1 MYEMTIESG
10 LEGRGALVEMS
21 STELMGQKTNASNI
35 SAPTLGKIP
44 KKLSSNWNSIYMG
57 REWLARQA
65 VLSRPNGPKDF
76 QMVMPFVSKDD
87 NADDDI
93 WVKSIS
99 SDD

>member
-44 KKLSSNWNSIYMG
+44 KKLSSN
-57 REWLARQA
+57 
-65 VLSRPNGPKDF
+65 
-76 QMVMPFVSKDD
+76 
-87 NADDDI
+87 
-93 WVKSIS
+93 
-99 SDD
+99 